1 MLLSIAMM
9 VRNEEKNLPR
19 CLESVK
25 GLNAELIVVD
35 TGSLDQTV
43 KIAKDYGAKVYYH
56 PWENNFAKHRNQS
69 FSYATGDWIFQID
82 ADEELVFHHNRAPRV
97 LLEFLEQVRPD
108 MNAIGLTCTD
118 IEAGKPVTNIQLAR
132 IFRRGKVTYKRK
144 IHNEPVFDGL
154 IGIFP
159 FGKLNHYGYDL
170 DPLERKRKEKRTV
183 GLLEEALEENPRDYD
198 SMFYIAQ
205 AYASY
210 AGKSDEAI
218 EWAEK
223 YARHRQNMKKG
234 KFNESVYYM
243 LVTSYMKKDNMI
255 KCWEWLE
262 VALKEVPGDLDLS
275 MALLRYGLI
284 MKNQN
289 LVAAGARAFVTAY
302 KDFEKVSSG
311 RGGRFVFNYR
321 EDYLSIAIFHLA
333 MTYLQHSVIE
343 LKNLWDII
351 PKIPEKLAGELQ
363 QGLKDWFEKNETIFK
378 YNDTLLQ
385 ASKTAQTLYTVN
397 RKPDKSGLRASINTR

>member
-35 TGSLDQTV
+35 TGSLDQTI

-69 FSYATGDWIFQID
+69 FSYATGDWILQID
-82 ADEELVFHHNRAPRV
+82 ADEELVFYHNRAPRI
-97 LLEFLEQVRPD
+97 LLEFLEQVRSD

-118 IEAGKPVTNIQLAR
+118 IENGKTVTDIQLAR

-144 IHNEPVFDGL
+144 IHNEPVFEGL

-170 DPLERKRKEKRTV
+170 DPLEKKRKEKRTV
-183 GLLEEALEENPRDYD
+183 GLLKESLEENSRDYD
-198 SMFYIAQ
+198 SMFYLAQ
-205 AYASY
+205 ALASY
-210 AGKSDEAI
+210 ADKREESI

-223 YARHRQNMKKG
+223 YVKHRPNMKKG
-234 KFNESVYYM
+234 KFNESIYYM
-243 LVTSYMKKDNMI
+243 LVTSYMKNNDMI
-255 KCWEWLE
+255 KCWKWLE
-262 VALKEVPGDLDLS
+262 VALKEVPGDLDLN
-275 MALLRYGLI
+275 MALLRYG
-284 MKNQN
+284 MMTENQN
-289 LVAAGARAFVTAY
+289 LIGAGARAFITAY
-302 KDFEKVSSG
+302 RDFEEG
-311 RGGRFVFNYR
+311 RSKKGGRFTFNYK
-321 EDYLSIAIFHLA
+321 EDYLAVAIFHLA
-333 MTYLQHSVIE
+333 LTYLQHSVIE
-343 LKNLWDII
+343 LTNLWDIM

-385 ASKTAQTLYTVN
+385 ASKTAQTLYTIN
-397 RKPDKSGLRASINTR
+397 QKSDKSRLRTAVNPR